1 MRLIKSKSLTE
12 AQEFKKMFYGKKKNY
27 RIECNTV
34 GEIIK
39 CDTEDKDIIKYL
51 KSIGLIE

>member
-12 AQEFKKMFYGKKKNY
+12 AQEFRDKFFGKNKNY
-27 RIECNTV
+27 KIECNTV

-51 KSIGLIE
+51 KSIGLE